1 MSIIEIDIDFAIGGD
16 TVSISS
22 VPDATVEGLEA
33 AL

>member
-1 MSIIEIDIDFAIGGD
+1 MSTIEIDIDFAIGGD
-16 TVSISS
+16 TVPISS